1 MDQLNFTL
9 VTHFFQYSVR
19 VCLPELPAP
28 MLKQALLWDLNHMAT
43 FVSNKIRSRVKHF
56 QMSCSLIYIRLSP
69 VSLFYKHLVPLK
81 PRYLNQPLKKK
92 NAGSYSAVQTFFWH
106 FTCFFFF
113 SFLLQCNTEKVFAKQ
128 HGPQFLTFCFQ
139 RQLTDS
145 NTLPLSLSC
154 MSERCVAQSVDWS

>member
-28 MLKQALLWDLNHMAT
+28 MLKQALLWDLSHMAT
-43 FVSNKIRSRVKHF
+43 FVSNKIRAHVKHF
-56 QMSCSLIYIRLSP
+56 QMSCSLIYIRLSL

-92 NAGSYSAVQTFFWH
+92 CWLLFCSANFLLTLYL
-106 FTCFFFF
+106 FFFF
-113 SFLLQCNTEKVFAKQ
+113 SFLLHCNTEKVFAKQ

>member
-28 MLKQALLWDLNHMAT
+28 MLKQALLWDLNHMAA
-43 FVSNKIRSRVKHF
+43 FVSNKIRARVKHF

-81 PRYLNQPLKKK
+81 PRHLNQPLKKMLAPILQCK
-92 NAGSYSAVQTFFWH
+92 LSSDTLPV
-106 FTCFFFF
+106 FFF
-113 SFLLQCNTEKVFAKQ
+113 SFLLHCNTEKVFAKQ

-139 RQLTDS
+139 KQLTDS
-145 NTLPLSLSC
+145 STLPLSLSC